1 MLDGRTKK
9 LDVGRG
15 RMLDGRTQR
24 GNISRRVNLSGQA
37 GLKLNSVGSVGKWP
51 LGRLFSIVRM
61 WQKLVFVQNWNYT
74 HHFHSN
80 KKLSGAID
88 IKV

>member
-1 MLDGRTKK
+1 
-9 LDVGRG
+9 
-15 RMLDGRTQR
+15 MLDGRTQR

-61 WQKLVFVQNWNYT
+61 WQKLVFVQ
-74 HHFHSN
+74 
-80 KKLSGAID
+80 KLELHTSFSQQQKAEWRH
-88 IKV
+88 